1 MYPFM
6 EGIPSYILLDEK
18 GMLQNFIDPLIKTY
32 ESFIAPL
39 IGISL
44 TFKQHRKINEDIP
57 I

>member
-18 GMLQNFIDPLIKTY
+18 GMLQ
-32 ESFIAPL
+32 SFIAPL

-44 TFKQHRKINEDIP
+44 TFKQQRKISEDIP